1 MSTPSWCHYWRVH
14 PPICG
19 HNEISTLLLLSWCT
33 LHKQPTRGGFR
44 SELVLL
50 VYSTTGTFNLI
61 LFTSFVFQNI
71 TYACRD
77 KHKIEMG
84 FCCCFCPSPAELL
97 FFVSSTPSRR
107 QTKLSL
113 ICQQLL
119 ICSLTGWR
127 GTRWPCVC
135 IANRCRVHLIA
146 HMCFSIAIF
155 GRLKER
161 QQKGEEVMQ
170 CEESSHLWLVLSVI
184 RRKGKWNGPSAVS
197 TFHAFVPVCCFQCQH
212 KRGKATTL
220 QDVWRAKWLSVM
232 RNILLYI
239 KSHE

>member
-1 MSTPSWCHYWRVH
+1 MLFCLHICACVYTILVPLLTCTSAHLWSQWAQQSTALVCPSA
-14 PPICG
+14 
-19 HNEISTLLLLSWCT
+19 TFLSWRT

-61 LFTSFVFQNI
+61 LFTTFVFQNI

-77 KHKIEMG
+77 KHKIGMG
-84 FCCCFCPSPAELL
+84 FCCCFCLSPAELL
-97 FFVSSTPSRR
+97 FSVSSTPSGR
-107 QTKLSL
+107 QTRLSL

-119 ICSLTGWR
+119 ICCLTGWR
-127 GTRWPCVC
+127 GTRWLCVC
-135 IANRCRVHLIA
+135 IANSCRVHQIVD
-146 HMCFSIAIF
+146 MCFSIAIF

-184 RRKGKWNGPSAVS
+184 RRKGKWNGPL
-197 TFHAFVPVCCFQCQH
+197 CC
-212 KRGKATTL
+212 L
-220 QDVWRAKWLSVM
+220 YLSCFCSGRLFSLPTQAREGSNTARRVM
-232 RNILLYI
+232 
-239 KSHE
+239 S